1 MESGYPT
8 AINEKTHID
17 PAVEWTKPFLLLTYS
32 HASPILPHFTPSFP
46 KPTQESHVSVP
57 ACH

>member
-32 HASPILPHFTPSFP
+32 HASPNLPHFTPSFP
-46 KPTQESHVSVP
+46 KLKR
-57 ACH
+57 ANGN